1 MIMAY
6 DFNVDEIF
14 EMAEQIERNGA
25 RFYREIAEGSPKGD
39 IRNLF
44 LKFAEME
51 EEHEK
56 VFISMRAELSDKDKK
71 STLFDPE
78 GESAQYLRALADLRV
93 FDANAD
99 EVIAFSEDLA
109 EEEKMKGAFRAAIDL
124 EKESIVFYQGMKEFV
139 PESLGK
145 NKIDDIIKEE
155 MKHVRILSN
164 KLLSSV

>member
-1 MIMAY
+1 MAF

-25 RFYREIAEGSPKGD
+25 RFYRETAEKSSKD
-39 IRNLF
+39 DVRNLF

-56 VFISMRAELSDKDKK
+56 TFISMKTELSDKDRE
-71 STLFDPE
+71 STIFDPE

-93 FDANAD
+93 FDENARED
-99 EVIAFSEDLA
+99 FVFSEDLTG
-109 EEEKMKGAFRAAIDL
+109 EKQIKRVLRAAIDL

-139 PESLGK
+139 PKGRGK

-155 MKHVRILSN
+155 MNHIRILTN
-164 KLLSSV
+164 KLISSA